1 MTTSDAASP
10 QRTGQSMADVFG
22 SIGYEVLPFK
32 SAEQKVLDF
41 VPKTTR
47 MTVTASPGKGIDV
60 TIDLAVKLAGH
71 GYTVAPH
78 LSAHMIRDKAELSD
92 IVDRLREAKITTV
105 FVVGGDADQVG
116 EFSEALQVLQA
127 LDEIGHEFTDVG
139 IGGYP
144 EGHAAISDDVLMKAL
159 IDKSKFANHITTQI
173 CFDARLISSW
183 ADEIKR
189 RGVDLPVRVGVP
201 GAVSRQK
208 LMRIAAATGLGNSA
222 RFLKKQ
228 QNMLWRF
235 FLPGGY
241 SPDKLINGLT
251 SSFASSES
259 LITGLHVFTFN
270 DLDKTEI
277 WRQKMA
283 QRHGG

>member
-1 MTTSDAASP
+1 
-10 QRTGQSMADVFG
+10 
-22 SIGYEVLPFK
+22 
-32 SAEQKVLDF
+32 
-41 VPKTTR
+41 
-47 MTVTASPGKGIDV
+47 
-60 TIDLAVKLAGH
+60 
-71 GYTVAPH
+71 
-78 LSAHMIRDKAELSD
+78 
-92 IVDRLREAKITTV
+92 
-105 FVVGGDADQVG
+105 
-116 EFSEALQVLQA
+116 LQILQA
-127 LDEIGHEFTDVG
+127 LDEIGHEFTDIG

-144 EGHAAISDDVLMKAL
+144 EGHAAISDDALMKAL

-173 CFDARLISSW
+173 CFDARIISSW

-189 RGVDLPVRVGVP
+189 RGVDLPIRVGVP

-208 LMRIAAATGLGNSA
+208 LMRIAASTGLGNSA

-251 SSFASSES
+251 GSFASADS
-259 LITGLHVFTFN
+259 LVTGLHVFTFN
-270 DLDKTEI
+270 DLDKTEV

-283 QRHGG
+283 LRHGG

>member
-1 MTTSDAASP
+1 MSTSNAAES
-10 QRTGQSMADVFG
+10 RSTGQSMADVFG
-22 SIGYEVLPFK
+22 AIGYEVLPFK
-32 SAEQKVLDF
+32 SAEQKVLDN

-47 MTVTASPGKGIDV
+47 MTVTASPGKGIGT
-60 TIDLAVKLAGH
+60 TIDLAVKLADH

-78 LSAHMIRDKAELSD
+78 LSARMISDEAELSE
-92 IVDRLREAKITTV
+92 IVDRLRAAKITTV

-116 EFSEALQVLQA
+116 KFTDALGVLRA
-127 LDEIGHEFTDVG
+127 LDEIGHEFTDIG

-144 EGHAAISDDVLMKAL
+144 EGHAAIPDDTLMQALTDKA
-159 IDKSKFANHITTQI
+159 KFANHIVTQI
-173 CFDARLISSW
+173 CFDATATTSW
-183 ADEIKR
+183 AQEVSR

-208 LMRIAAATGLGNSA
+208 LMRISAATGLGESA

-228 QNMLWRF
+228 QSMLWRF

-241 SPDKLINGLT
+241 SPDKLIRGLT
-251 SSFASSES
+251 DSFASADS
-259 LITGLHVFTFN
+259 LLTGLHVFTFN
-270 DLDKTEI
+270 DLEKTEI